1 MEGLA
6 RALLSL
12 QGLSCGDAFGECF
25 FFSADTARALQERQ
39 PQPGPW
45 PFTDDTM
52 MALSLVHILRLHGTI
67 VEKELATHFA
77 SLYSP
82 FRGYGP
88 AMHDLLR
95 RYKLEGGACWRIA
108 APALFGGK
116 ASFGNGAA
124 MRVAP
129 LGAFFADDLNR
140 LVDEAARSASVT
152 HAHPEAIA
160 GAIAV
165 ATAAAIAWKTRNEP
179 APASIEFLEAV
190 RRWVPA
196 SQVRDGIDAAVQLR
210 PTVDARRAGALLGNG
225 GRVSCM
231 DTVPFVLWSA
241 ARFLESY
248 EEALW
253 QTVSARGDMDTTC
266 AMVGGIV
273 VLRTSLDGIPPE
285 WLDRR
290 ERLQPFLDG

>member
-124 MRVAP
+124 IRVAP

-152 HAHPEAIA
+152 HAHRKRSPAPLPWLRRRRSPGKQGTSRHPRPSSFLRRSGDGCPPA
-160 GAIAV
+160 KC
-165 ATAAAIAWKTRNEP
+165 ATASTQPSSLGPRWTPGEP
-179 APASIEFLEAV
+179 ALCWETEVA
-190 RRWVPA
+190 
-196 SQVRDGIDAAVQLR
+196 
-210 PTVDARRAGALLGNG
+210 
-225 GRVSCM
+225 
-231 DTVPFVLWSA
+231 
-241 ARFLESY
+241 
-248 EEALW
+248 
-253 QTVSARGDMDTTC
+253 
-266 AMVGGIV
+266 
-273 VLRTSLDGIPPE
+273 
-285 WLDRR
+285 
-290 ERLQPFLDG
+290 